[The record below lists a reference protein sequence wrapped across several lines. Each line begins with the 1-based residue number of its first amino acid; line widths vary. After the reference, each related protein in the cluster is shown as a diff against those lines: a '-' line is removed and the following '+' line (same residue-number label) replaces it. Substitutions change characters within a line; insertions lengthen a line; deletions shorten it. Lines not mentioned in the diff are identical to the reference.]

1 MDMGLAGKAV
11 WITGATGAIG
21 RAIALAFAREGA
33 RVAVSARTADALDR
47 LVAEIAAT
55 GAGAGAGAEAVAVP
69 LDVTDAAAAKA
80 AAAEVRDRFG
90 AIDVLATTV
99 AVPAFGPFLEIG
111 GDVFRAALEVKY
123 LGYVNCMQSALPHM
137 IEAGSGSIV
146 AITGTGGKQPISIHL
161 PGGSVNAALNL
172 VLKGLAN
179 EFGAKGIRANAVSPG
194 PIMSERQQQ
203 MIDAGMS
210 DPAEGVP
217 LGRLGEPDEIAD
229 AVVFLAGARA
239 SYITG
244 QVLAIDGGGVTAL

>member
-21 RAIALAFAREGA
+21 RAIALGFAREGA
-33 RVAVSARTADALDR
+33 RIAVSARTADALDR
-47 LVAEIAAT
+47 LVAEIAET
-55 GAGAGAGAEAVAVP
+55 GASAGAEAIAVP

-80 AAAEVRDRFG
+80 AAAKVRDRFG

-137 IEAGSGSIV
+137 IAAKSGSIV